1 MLVWPLLPQVS
12 GTSPVLQVIMKIYMK
27 NPKSSSANPL
37 KIFSYLL
44 PQRSDLRFPASV
56 ALVTVGVGFHNHNTL
71 RVWQPAYPHI

>member
-1 MLVWPLLPQVS
+1 
-12 GTSPVLQVIMKIYMK
+12 MKIYMK

-44 PQRSDLRFPASV
+44 PQCTDLRFPASV